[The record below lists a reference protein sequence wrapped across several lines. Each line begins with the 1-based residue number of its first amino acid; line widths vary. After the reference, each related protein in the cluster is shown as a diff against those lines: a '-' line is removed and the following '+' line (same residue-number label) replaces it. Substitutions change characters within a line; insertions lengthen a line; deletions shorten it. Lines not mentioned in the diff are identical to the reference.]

1 MEEDIVVLTKIDS
14 DQFKDMVRAG
24 THRMGKNSEFVNK
37 LNVFPVPDGDTGT
50 NMTLTIESGA
60 KAVSESTSSK
70 VGDLTKALSK
80 GMLMGAR
87 GNSGVITSQ
96 LFRGF
101 YKATENKDTLSALD
115 LANAFSNGVATAYK
129 AVMKPVEGTILTVA
143 RVAAEEGKNKASET
157 DDAIEVM
164 KAVVEGAKK
173 ALKTTPD
180 LLPVLKQVGVVDSG
194 GQGLVFIYQ
203 GFLEGLLGEKSN
215 DDYQLDEVEMD
226 ELINATHH
234 QAESAQVQLSTSDI
248 KNGYCTE
255 IMVDLTAD
263 VADKKKFNL
272 EEFRQHLSQVGDSLL
287 AVSDGE
293 VAKVHVHTEHPGE
306 VFTYGSQFGQLG
318 KIKIDNMRIQ
328 HETILE
334 NNEEQEESV
343 DFAVIAVASGHGI
356 RELFQS
362 EGVNRIISGG
372 QTMNPSTQDI
382 IDAIKKS
389 GATKAIILPN
399 NGNIIMAAKQAA
411 EVADIPVGIVPTKT
425 ISQGLTAML
434 SFDPDAS
441 VEENVEAMSED
452 LDTVVSGEVTKAIRD
467 TQIDGVQV
475 KKDDFLG
482 IIDGK
487 IKVDNPDLV
496 DATSQMI
503 EKMLDEDTEIITIMY
518 GSDATKAQAESV
530 VAKLEASHD
539 DLEFEVH
546 DGGQPVYYFLVSA
559 E

>member
-1 MEEDIVVLTKIDS
+1 MVLKEIDS
-14 DQFKDMVRAG
+14 TQFRDMVRVA
-24 THRMGKNSEFVNK
+24 THRMGKNAEFVNS

-50 NMTLTIESGA
+50 NMNLTIASGA
-60 KAVSESTSSK
+60 KAVSENPSTNVS
-70 VGDLTKALSK
+70 DLTESLAK

-101 YKATENKDTLSALD
+101 YKATQGMKTLNAQELS
-115 LANAFSNGVATAYK
+115 NAFTNGVTTAYK

-143 RVAAEEGKNKASET
+143 RVAAEEGATKANDT
-157 DDAIEVM
+157 DDVEEVM

-180 LLPVLKQVGVVDSG
+180 LLPILKQVGVVDSG
-194 GQGLVFIYQ
+194 GQGLLFIYE
-203 GFLEGLLGEKSN
+203 GFLEGILGEN
-215 DDYQLDEVEMD
+215 FADQYQPDAGEMD
-226 ELINATHH
+226 EMINAMHH
-234 QAESAQVQLSTSDI
+234 QSVQSQLATQDI

-263 VADKKKFNL
+263 VPNKKPFDL
-272 EEFRQHLSQVGDSLL
+272 DEFRKHLSGIGDSLL
-287 AVSDGE
+287 AVSDGD

-306 VFTYGSQFGQLG
+306 VFQYGSQFGQLG

-328 HETILE
+328 HETIVE
-334 NNEEQEESV
+334 GDEDKQESV
-343 DFAVIAVASGHGI
+343 DFAVIAVASGNGI
-356 RELFQS
+356 RKLFES

-372 QTMNPSTQDI
+372 QTMNPSTADI

-389 GATKAIILPN
+389 GAKKAIVLPN

-411 EVADIPVGIVPTKT
+411 EVSDIPVGIVPTKT

-441 VEENVEAMSED
+441 VDDNVEAMTED
-452 LDTVVSGEVTKAIRD
+452 LDTVVSGEVTQANRD
-467 TQIDGVQV
+467 TTINGVEIH
-475 KKDDFLG
+475 KNDYLG
-482 IIDGK
+482 IVDGDIKIDNADL
-487 IKVDNPDLV
+487 IK
-496 DATSQMI
+496 ATTEMV
-503 EKMLDEDTEIITIMY
+503 EKMLDDDTEIITIMY
-518 GSDATKAQAESV
+518 GRDANKEQAEKV
-530 VAKLEASHD
+530 VSALKAEHD
-539 DLEFEVH
+539 DLEFEIH
-546 DGGQPVYYFLVSA
+546 DGGQPVYNFLISA

>member
-1 MEEDIVVLTKIDS
+1 MVLTEITGQ
-14 DQFKDMVRAG
+14 QFKDMVRSAS
-24 THRMGKNSEFVNK
+24 HRMSKNAEFVDK

-50 NMTLTIESGA
+50 NMNLTVTSGA
-60 KAVSESTSSK
+60 KAVNECDSDK
-70 VGDLTKALSK
+70 VGDLTQALSK

-101 YKATENKDTLSALD
+101 YKATEDLDTLTATD
-115 LANAFSNGVATAYK
+115 LATAFSNGVATAYK

-143 RVAAEEGKNKASET
+143 RVAAEKGKNKAAET
-157 DDAIEVM
+157 NDVSEVM
-164 KAVVEGAKK
+164 RAVVDGARE
-173 ALKTTPD
+173 ALQTTPD

-203 GFLEGLLGEKSN
+203 GFLEGLLGEKDN
-215 DDYQLDEVEMD
+215 DYQLNDNEMD
-226 ELINATHH
+226 ELINAAHH
-234 QAESAQVQLSTSDI
+234 QAESAQVQLATSDI

-263 VADKKKFNL
+263 VPDKKEFNL
-272 EEFRQHLSQVGDSLL
+272 EEFRHHLSEIGDSLL

-293 VAKVHVHTEHPGE
+293 VAKVHVHTEHPAE
-306 VFTYGSQFGQLG
+306 VFTYGKQFGELG

-328 HETILE
+328 HETIVE
-334 NNEEQEESV
+334 NHDEQEETV

-356 RELFQS
+356 RELFKS

-389 GATKAIILPN
+389 GASKAIILPN

-434 SFDPDAS
+434 SFDPDAD
-441 VEENVEAMSED
+441 VEENVETMSED
-452 LDTVVSGEVTKAIRD
+452 LDTVKSGEVTKAIRD
-467 TQIDGVQV
+467 TKIEDIDVH
-475 KKDDFLG
+475 KDDFLG

-487 IKVDNPDLV
+487 ITVDNPDLV
-496 DATSQMI
+496 NTTVEMI
-503 EKMLDEDTEIITIMY
+503 DKMLDEDSEIITLMY
-518 GSDATKAQAESV
+518 GSDAAKKDADAVVEKLQAEH
-530 VAKLEASHD
+530 EDD

-546 DGGQPVYYFLVSA
+546 DGGQPVYYFLVSV